1 MNNTDTILKL
11 KEDQHYYG
19 EFGRQFLSNS
29 DIGTLIS
36 NPKKFGVPSE
46 KTVEMLKGSYFHTLA
61 LEPHKAKNLI
71 TVDAST
77 RTTNIYKNALAE
89 TGEDILLLSHEVED
103 IKFMVA
109 ALKAN
114 KDLSSLV
121 YSSINQYEMPFI
133 GEIFG
138 VPFKCKVDIHRLS
151 EKNYDL
157 KTTSSIDEFK
167 WSAKKYNY
175 DSQAWIYRE
184 LTGYELEF
192 IVIEKGTNRLGHF
205 IPTDE
210 FYQSG
215 QNKVELALSN
225 YNRFFSVNSTDDINQ
240 YYVKN
245 LLF

>member
-1 MNNTDTILKL
+1 MNKTDIILKL
-11 KEDQHYYG
+11 KDDQEYYG

-29 DIGTLIS
+29 DIGTLIKDPS
-36 NPKKFGVPSE
+36 KFGIPSA
-46 KTVEMLKGSYFHTLA
+46 KTTQMLQGSYFHTLA
-61 LEPHKAKNLI
+61 LEPYKASQFKI
-71 TVDAST
+71 VDAST
-77 RTTNIYKNALAE
+77 RTTNIYKDALKE
-89 TGEDILLLSHEVED
+89 YNEEILLLKNEVTD
-103 IKFMVA
+103 IEFMVK
-109 ALKAN
+109 ALKKN

-121 YSSINQYEMPFI
+121 YSAFNQFEMPFI

-138 VPFKCKVDIHRLS
+138 HPFKCKVDIHRLN

-167 WSAKKYNY
+167 YSAKKYNY

-184 LTGYELEF
+184 LTGVELEF

-215 QNKVELALSN
+215 QNKVELALAN
-225 YNRFFSVNSTDDINQ
+225 YNRFFSANSTDDISQ